1 MEYPLQFRLFNRNER
16 WVLDGRTGGW
26 VSFWQRM
33 GPCYNCLVMEGCKVP
48 LTEKQVNYVARLAR
62 IRLDPESAAQM
73 TVHLDA
79 VLEYMTQ
86 LNELNTDDIQPTMH
100 VVALSVPLRAD
111 EVRPSL
117 PLGETL
123 KNAPDVRDN
132 MFEVPRIMDGGEH

>member
-1 MEYPLQFRLFNRNER
+1 M
-16 WVLDGRTGGW
+16 
-26 VSFWQRM
+26 
-33 GPCYNCLVMEGCKVP
+33 P

-100 VVALSVPLRAD
+100 VVALNVPLRAD